1 MALAIEALLY
11 DGTRPATAEPGMWYV
26 RIKPYNPRS
35 GHLLRSLTLSKHG
48 LRIKE
53 QQGWKRL
60 KNPSQ
65 ELLRDLFHYRN
76 EPGDEH
82 AALAFDVCTYE
93 EAKQEERRER
103 EAKIKKQ
110 EVRADVEHAGVL
122 TTADLPSSGKSRAEL
137 RREAN
142 QRKAAERQAD
152 REAKEARRSASRSPQ
167 RDAEESAERE
177 ATRDRILREQSAA
190 EKELADL
197 DEEDRLR
204 EEQARRQ
211 ANATPETV
219 DEDPDTRAGEGSGS
233 VIDPDDDDPLG
244 LDR

>member
-26 RIKPYNPRS
+26 RIKPYNPRT
-35 GHLLRSLTLSKHG
+35 GQLLRSLTLSKHG

-53 QQGWKRL
+53 QQGWRRL

-82 AALAFDVCTYE
+82 AQLAFDVCTFE

-142 QRKAAERQAD
+142 TRKAAERQAD
-152 REAKEARRSASRSPQ
+152 REARDARRSGGRSPQ

-177 ATRDRILREQSAA
+177 ALRDRILREQSAA

-197 DEEDRLR
+197 DAEEKMRS
-204 EEQARRQ
+204 EQERRQ

-219 DEDPDTRAGEGSGS
+219 DEDPDVRAGEGGS
-233 VIDPDDDDPLG
+233 SIDPDDADPLG